1 VREVRPTVEQPP
13 DPDAP
18 RLNPVGGGPARTGSL
33 RAHNLA
39 LTLRAVASAPTPLSR
54 SGLAVRTG
62 LTRASVSGLIDTLV
76 AGRLVRETGVP
87 TRSGVGRPSTGLVL
101 DPAGPAGLGLELN
114 VDHLAARVVDLTG
127 AVRIERTVTVDRAA
141 GRPLDQLVTLARET
155 VTATDRLGLELSG
168 VAVAVPG
175 LVDPATGR
183 LLVAPNLL
191 DDSVRDPAG
200 PRLAPAD
207 LHGALG
213 SVAGLDG
220 VHTAVENEATLAARA
235 EQRALGAAAPRSFLQ
250 VSGEVGIGAGLV
262 LDGRLYRGR
271 HGWSG
276 ELGHVTVWPGG
287 HPCGCGSDGCLEQY
301 AGQHAILRAAA
312 NPNGGEPPTQTP
324 ASIAD
329 RATAG
334 EPAMLAALTEAGRAL
349 GIALAGALNLLDLDA
364 VVLGGLHATLAPW
377 LVGPVEAELSRRLVG
392 APVAMPVVR
401 ASTLGADAAVLGA
414 AWSVLDRVLD
424 DPASWLAQRVAGI

>member
-1 VREVRPTVEQPP
+1 MLEVRPTVVQQP

-18 RLNPVGGGPARTGSL
+18 RLSPVGGGPARTGSL

-39 LTLRAVASAPTPLSR
+39 LTLRAVAAAPTPLSR

-76 AGRLVRETGVP
+76 AGRLVCETGVP
-87 TRSGVGRPSTGLVL
+87 TRSGVGRPATGLVL
-101 DPAGPAGLGLELN
+101 DPTGPAGLGLELN
-114 VDHLAARVVDLTG
+114 VEHLAARVVDLTG
-127 AVRIERTVTVDRAA
+127 AVRVERTVTVDRSVGPA
-141 GRPLDQLVTLARET
+141 LDQLVTLAGDL
-155 VTATDRLGLELSG
+155 VAASGRLGLELAG
-168 VAVAVPG
+168 VALAVPG

-183 LLVAPNLL
+183 LLVAPNLDGSAISSGAAL
-191 DDSVRDPAG
+191 T
-200 PRLAPAD
+200 D

-213 SVAGLDG
+213 SLPGLGG
-220 VHTAVENEATLAARA
+220 VQLAVENEATLAAGA
-235 EQRALGAAAPRSFLQ
+235 EQRALGEAAPRSFLQ

-287 HPCGCGSDGCLEQY
+287 RPCACGGDGCLEQY
-301 AGQHAILRAAA
+301 AGQHAILRAAGA
-312 NPNGGEPPTQTP
+312 PAGGS
-324 ASIAD
+324 ASIAG
-329 RATAG
+329 RAMAG
-334 EPAMLAALTEAGRAL
+334 EPAMLAALDEAGRAL

-364 VVLGGLHATLAPW
+364 VVLGGLHATLARW
-377 LVGPVEAELSRRLVG
+377 LVAPVEAELSRRLVG

-401 ASTLGADAAVLGA
+401 PSTLGADAAVLGA

-424 DPASWLAQRVAGI
+424 DPAGWLARTG

>member
-1 VREVRPTVEQPP
+1 MRPTLVQPP

-18 RLNPVGGGPARTGSL
+18 RLNTVGGGPARTGSL

-39 LTLRAVASAPTPLSR
+39 LTLRAVASAPTPPSR

-76 AGRLVRETGVP
+76 NGCLVRETGVP

-127 AVRIERTVTVDRAA
+127 EVRVERTVTVDRSA
-141 GRPLDQLVTLARET
+141 GRRLDQLVALAGEM
-155 VTATDRLGLELSG
+155 VTATERLGLELSG

-175 LVDPATGR
+175 LVDPASGR

-191 DDSVRDPAG
+191 ADSVGDPAG
-200 PRLAPAD
+200 SRLAPAD

-213 SVAGLDG
+213 SVAGLGG

-287 HPCGCGSDGCLEQY
+287 RPCGCGSDGCLEQY
-301 AGQHAILRAAA
+301 AGQHAILRAAGA
-312 NPNGGEPPTQTP
+312 DGTAAGADGSP
-324 ASIAD
+324 AAVGSIAD

-334 EPAMLAALTEAGRAL
+334 EPAMLAALAEAGRAL

-392 APVAMPVVR
+392 APVAMPMVR

-424 DPASWLAQRVAGI
+424 DPASWLARTAPV

>member
-1 VREVRPTVEQPP
+1 MVHQP

-18 RLNPVGGGPARTGSL
+18 RLSPVGGGPARTGSL

-39 LTLRAVASAPTPLSR
+39 LTLRAVAAAPTPVSR

-76 AGRLVRETGVP
+76 ADRLVCETGVP
-87 TRSGVGRPSTGLVL
+87 TRSGVGRPATGLVL

-114 VDHLAARVVDLTG
+114 VEHLAARVVDLTG
-127 AVRIERTVTVDRAA
+127 AVRVERTATVDRSA
-141 GRPLDQLVTLARET
+141 GPALDQLVTLAGEI
-155 VTATDRLGLELSG
+155 VAASGRLGLELAG

-183 LLVAPNLL
+183 LLVAPNL
-191 DDSVRDPAG
+191 DGAG
-200 PRLAPAD
+200 SGAAAAALAD

-213 SVAGLDG
+213 GLAGLGD
-220 VHTAVENEATLAARA
+220 VQIAVENEATLAAGA
-235 EQRALGAAAPRSFLQ
+235 EQRALGEAAPRSFLQ

-287 HPCGCGSDGCLEQY
+287 HPCACGGDGCLEQY
-301 AGQHAILRAAA
+301 AGQHAILRAAGA
-312 NPNGGEPPTQTP
+312 PTTDPPAGGS
-324 ASIAD
+324 ASIAC
-329 RATAG
+329 RALAG
-334 EPAMLAALTEAGRAL
+334 EPGMLAALHEAGRAL

-377 LVGPVEAELSRRLVG
+377 LVAPVEAELSRRLVG

-401 ASTLGADAAVLGA
+401 PSTLGADAAVLGA

-424 DPASWLAQRVAGI
+424 DPAGWLARTG